1 MELHS
6 SALPIVEP
14 MHPMVPGTPVM
25 PQFAARTR
33 EMRLHQ
39 AQPEPEP
46 SLEDLLAS
54 SLVEPRAMLPS
65 KLIEFPRE
73 LISPR
78 RARPHLPEDPT
89 RTKRRRSRKSS
100 LRSFASLRSS
110 RSRSSAGNRNRA
122 CRSRKPSA
130 EQS

>member
-1 MELHS
+1 MQ
-6 SALPIVEP
+6 PT
-14 MHPMVPGTPVM
+14 VPGTPVM
-25 PQFAARTR
+25 PQFAERTR

-39 AQPEPEP
+39 AEPEPEP

-54 SLVEPRAMLPS
+54 SLIEPRAMLPS

-89 RTKRRRSRKSS
+89 RDQAPCVSRGVS
-100 LRSFASLRSS
+100 LRSFASLRCSPRLKS
-110 RSRSSAGNRNRA
+110 QPQIEAATLLGVAR
-122 CRSRKPSA
+122 
-130 EQS
+130 